1 MLQSR
6 LSIAALSLLA
16 FAMLANLGGCASMQP
31 SPQQQQRADL
41 AWRAE
46 DTRNFARFVGEFVTN
61 HQPVADGGAG
71 PDKSALLARA
81 EILQQHAQVQAERVA
96 GFVAD
101 GSRAAGIT
109 IQDLQ
114 ARDDGLRRERSAL
127 NHEWDVWQVQLGIK
141 RAADTELSYVPVAGT
156 GC

>member
-6 LSIAALSLLA
+6 LSIAASSLLA
-16 FAMLANLGGCASMQP
+16 FAMLANLGGCASMQAT
-31 SPQQQQRADL
+31 PQPQRADL

-46 DTRNFARFVGEFVTN
+46 DTRNFARFVGEFVRN
-61 HQPVADGGAG
+61 HQPVTAGGAG

-96 GFVAD
+96 EFVAD
-101 GSRAAGIT
+101 GSRAAGT
-109 IQDLQ
+109 TLQDLQ
-114 ARDDGLRRERSAL
+114 ARDDGLRRERAAL

-141 RAADTELSYVPVAGT
+141 QAADTELSYVPATGT